1 MSINSILSNQAYND
15 PRSICLSDTLF
26 LSFVKSIDIP
36 GDDTY
41 DEKKRI
47 VEQSQFST
55 LIIKQR
61 QELHKTAL
69 ISLSFPNDKYHRI
82 IISFRHKINLHRKK
96 RNREKKW
103 ELWLISSKFSLVLME
118 MNTSFVGNGCF
129 I

>member
-1 MSINSILSNQAYND
+1 MSI
-15 PRSICLSDTLF
+15 
-26 LSFVKSIDIP
+26 VIP

-82 IISFRHKINLHRKK
+82 IISFRHKRNLHRKK
-96 RNREKKW
+96 RNREKKR
-103 ELWLISSKFSLVLME
+103 EL
-118 MNTSFVGNGCF
+118 
-129 I
+129 